1 MNFEKAFTR
10 LLGHEGRY
18 ANHPFD
24 PGGETCWG
32 VTVAVARANGYEGL
46 MRDLTVDQARVI
58 YRREYWDSCKADL
71 VSDQVK
77 FPLFDGAVNSGVS
90 QSIKWLQ
97 IAVGVT
103 DDGVIGP
110 VTLAA
115 EKMQNGAVTV
125 AKMLGHRL
133 QFMSSLPTWQSF
145 GRGWAN
151 RIAKNLI
158 EA

>member
-1 MNFEKAFTR
+1 MNFEAAFTR

-18 ANHPFD
+18 SNHPSD

-32 VTVAVARANGYEGL
+32 VTVAVARANGYEGP
-46 MRDLTVDQARVI
+46 MKEMSVDVARTI
-58 YRREYWDSCKADL
+58 YRREYWDKCRADAM
-71 VSDQVK
+71 SDQVR
-77 FPLFDGAVNSGVS
+77 FPLFDGAVNSGVG
-90 QSIKWLQ
+90 QSVKWLQ
-97 IAVGVT
+97 RALGVI

-110 VTLAA
+110 ATLAA
-115 EKMQNGAVTV
+115 ERNQPGDITA

-133 QFMSSLPTWQSF
+133 QFMSTLSTWPSF

-158 EA
+158 GD